1 MRASARGRKNI
12 IARNGAW
19 SLTTSEAPKGASCA
33 RRASSVFPVSGVG
46 TAVTDFDLET
56 IRACFPALSIVDNG
70 VPRIYFDNPAGT
82 QVPQLVADRMSEC
95 LLQANANLGGYFAT
109 SQRAAEIVDDAHAA
123 MADLLNAPS
132 PDEIIFGQNMTTL
145 TLHVSRSIG
154 RQFRE
159 GDEII
164 LSRMDHD
171 ANVTPWVLLAR
182 DLGLRIRWLPFD
194 LESFEFDLSAFDN
207 LLNDRTRLV
216 CVGGAS
222 NMTGTIHDIRTISA
236 RAREAGAW
244 TYIDAVQSVPHVPT
258 DVQEIGCD
266 FLACS
271 AYKFFGPH
279 QGMLWGRR
287 EILERLEPYKVR
299 PAPDSIPRAFEPGT
313 QSHEGMAGTAA
324 AVDYFAWVGETMAQ
338 GYIARNEKYTGR
350 SRYVHAAMCCL
361 FEYETILAHHLVDG
375 LRQLPGVKV
384 LGITA
389 ADAMKRRV
397 PTVSFIASRLSS
409 SSVAEALAKRNI
421 FVWSGHNYA
430 VEAARALGI
439 YDSGSGVRVG
449 PVHYNSVEELDVLL
463 TALEDILPARRVTK
477 AL

>member
-1 MRASARGRKNI
+1 
-12 IARNGAW
+12 
-19 SLTTSEAPKGASCA
+19 
-33 RRASSVFPVSGVG
+33 
-46 TAVTDFDLET
+46 
-56 IRACFPALSIVDNG
+56 
-70 VPRIYFDNPAGT
+70 
-82 QVPQLVADRMSEC
+82 
-95 LLQANANLGGYFAT
+95 
-109 SQRAAEIVDDAHAA
+109 
-123 MADLLNAPS
+123 
-132 PDEIIFGQNMTTL
+132 
-145 TLHVSRSIG
+145 
-154 RQFRE
+154 
-159 GDEII
+159 
-164 LSRMDHD
+164 MDHD

-182 DLGLRIRWLPFD
+182 DLGLQVRWLPFN
-194 LESFEFDLSAFDN
+194 LESFEFDLAALDN

-222 NMTGTIHDIRTISA
+222 NMTGTIHDIRAICA

-279 QGMLWGRR
+279 QGILWGRR
-287 EILERLEPYKVR
+287 EILELLEPYKVR
-299 PAPDSIPRAFEPGT
+299 PAPDSIPGAFETGT

-338 GYIARNEKYTGR
+338 DYIKSNERYAGR

-361 FEYETILAHHLVDG
+361 FEYEETLARQLIDG
-375 LRQLPGVKV
+375 LTHLPGVKV

-397 PTVSFIASRLSS
+397 PTVSFTAAGISSASI
-409 SSVAEALAKRNI
+409 AEALAKQNI

-449 PVHYNSVEELDVLL
+449 PVHYNSPQELDRLL
-463 TALEDILPARRVTK
+463 TALEDILRAQPRKK